1 MDLLSLYGVSSIFSS
16 EKKVE
21 NEFLFFYQK
30 SRNLIFQ
37 LLMVVRICLGK

>member
-21 NEFLFFYQK
+21 NEFFFIK
-30 SRNLIFQ
+30 K
-37 LLMVVRICLGK
+37 VGT

>member
-21 NEFLFFYQK
+21 NEFFFFLSK
-30 SRNLIFQ
+30 
-37 LLMVVRICLGK
+37 K

>member
-21 NEFLFFYQK
+21 NEFFFFIK
-30 SRNLIFQ
+30 K
-37 LLMVVRICLGK
+37 VGT